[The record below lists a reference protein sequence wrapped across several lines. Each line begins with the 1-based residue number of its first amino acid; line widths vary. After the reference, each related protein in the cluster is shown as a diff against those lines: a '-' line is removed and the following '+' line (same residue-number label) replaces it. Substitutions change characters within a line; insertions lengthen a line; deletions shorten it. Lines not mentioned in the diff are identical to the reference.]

1 MPARVD
7 LIKWT
12 PVRSLVILAA
22 LVHRPFRK
30 MERPGSRVS
39 NRPQIKNKS
48 STRTPCWL
56 GAPRAI
62 PEPFASPSDWVPPP
76 PAQFLEALCWAFPFA
91 WWQRASRARTGLDA
105 DALQHGGTQ
114 RTSFPYRASPLLR
127 RAEHTSGAPVMDRE
141 TGPRAS
147 VHFSLGETQAQGE
160 QAGDLK
166 GSLLV
171 LLARTQAQRVL

>member
-12 PVRSLVILAA
+12 PFRSLVILAA

-62 PEPFASPSDWVPPP
+62 PEPFFSPSDWVPPSP
-76 PAQFLEALCWAFPFA
+76 TQFLEALYWAFPLA
-91 WWQRASRARTGLDA
+91 WWQRASQARTGLDA
-105 DALQHGGTQ
+105 DALQHGGNQ
-114 RTSFPYRASPLLR
+114 RTSFSYRAIPLLCR
-127 RAEHTSGAPVMDRE
+127 TDHTSGAQAMDRE
-141 TGPRAS
+141 PGPRPS
-147 VHFSLGETQAQGE
+147 VHFPLGETQAQGE
-160 QAGDLK
+160 QAGLLK

-171 LLARTQAQRVL
+171 LLARTHVQRVL